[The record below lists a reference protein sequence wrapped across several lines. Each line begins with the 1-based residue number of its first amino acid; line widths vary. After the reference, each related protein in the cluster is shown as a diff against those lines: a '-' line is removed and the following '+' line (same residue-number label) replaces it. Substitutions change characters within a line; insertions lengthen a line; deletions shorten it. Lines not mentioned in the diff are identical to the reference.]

1 MNGKLVAGFIVLAAI
16 VAGVGVYYTQ
26 EYAYYQPVVFTA
38 DNAIKLTPLNSDTAE
53 PIAVSDIQA
62 VDATSSPLR
71 FRACFTTKLDQSTLL
86 KNYRTYDKA
95 LPLYAPSWFDC
106 FDAKKIDDA
115 LTSGEAVAFLAQA
128 NIAPDIDRVIA
139 VFRTGEAYAW
149 HQVNPNAQE

>member
-1 MNGKLVAGFIVLAAI
+1 VNGKLVAGFIGLAAI

-38 DNAIKLTPLNSDTAE
+38 DNAIKLTPRNSDTAE
-53 PIAVSDIQA
+53 PIAVSALQG
-62 VDATSSPLR
+62 VDAASSPLR
-71 FRACFTTKLDQSTLL
+71 FRACFTTELDQTNLL
-86 KNYRTYDKA
+86 NTYKTYDNA
-95 LPLYAPSWFDC
+95 VPLFAPSWFDC

>member
-38 DNAIKLTPLNSDTAE
+38 GNAIKLTPLNSDTAE

-86 KNYRTYDKA
+86 KNYKTYDKA

>member
-1 MNGKLVAGFIVLAAI
+1 MNGKLVASAIVLTAA
-16 VAGVGVYYTQ
+16 VAGIGGYWLQ
-26 EYAYYQPVVFTA
+26 EYAFYAPVDFTPGQEVL
-38 DNAIKLTPLNSDTAE
+38 LTPLTSAIPQ

-86 KNYRTYDKA
+86 KNYKTYDKA

>member
-1 MNGKLVAGFIVLAAI
+1 MNGKLVASAIVLTAAA
-16 VAGVGVYYTQ
+16 AGIGVYYTQ

-53 PIAVSDIQA
+53 PISVSDLQA
-62 VDATSSPLR
+62 IDAASSPLR
-71 FRACFTTKLDQSTLL
+71 FRACFTTKLDQTTLL
-86 KNYRTYDKA
+86 NTYKTYDKA
-95 LPLYAPSWFDC
+95 VPLYAPSWFDC